1 MICRIKKI
9 DLAEAV
15 QRAFNLDEEIYTLS
29 RVTHETQLCELY
41 AADAFCAVEVFEEPE
56 EAENPKEEK
65 PEEPKEEQKKKPKK
79 NEVDHGRICACYKA
93 GWSVAKIAD
102 ECQCSDQTVR
112 NHLKQEGLMR
122 NVEL

>member
-15 QRAFNLDEEIYTLS
+15 QRAFDLDEEIYTLS
-29 RVTHETQLCELY
+29 RVTHETQLMELY
-41 AADAFCAVEVFEEPE
+41 VADAFCAVEMIREPE
-56 EAENPKEEK
+56 ELKEEK
-65 PEEPKEEQKKKPKK
+65 PEKEPAEESKKKPKK

-102 ECQCSDQTVR
+102 ECRCSDQTVR
-112 NHLKQEGLMR
+112 NHLKQEGL
-122 NVEL
+122 L